1 MKFIAASLLATF
13 CSGDDLLHGFLDG
26 FFAFSLCASWGISH
40 GLPFPSKDK

>member
-1 MKFIAASLLATF
+1 MKSIATSFFSTF
-13 CSGDDLLHGFLDG
+13 CLGDNLLDGFLDG